1 MSKYICRN
9 CGELFDE
16 PRGYTERHGLETGP
30 YEHLTCCPVCGGDYE
45 EASECEVCGCVLPL
59 SEVCLAE
66 DLDGRD
72 LQVCHD
78 CADEL
83 AEQHAEVDALYDV
96 PDPGDCL
103 QSSVEAIYADHQV
116 DREEA
121 LHADVTASHVCRPTL
136 DSAWLL
142 DDSPLGALIL
152 ATLHRCDPE
161 WDMSWCLTAYDP
173 TAKLLAE
180 RCLDHLVIESVL
192 VTHVIPGQWR
202 PLVARA
208 IATVATTQLADQ
220 PREARRVLDAATLL
234 DPTVLL
240 PYQTVVCDLQAAVTA
255 ADTQPSVAGV
265 LTTETLQA
273 LRHDLHWAADHQVAV
288 LVQVGPHAY
297 VLPSNVLTCEG
308 VTTDG
313 GDC

>member
-9 CGELFDE
+9 CGETFDE
-16 PRGYTERHGLETGP
+16 PLTYVERHGLEHGP
-30 YEHLTCCPVCGGDYE
+30 YETMTCCPVCGGDYE
-45 EASECEVCGCVLPL
+45 EASECEMCGCVLPL
-59 SEVCLAE
+59 SEVCLSE

-72 LQVCHD
+72 LQVCSA

-83 AEQHAEVDALYDV
+83 AEQHAEVEALYDV
-96 PDPGDCL
+96 PDPSDCL
-103 QSSVEAIYADHQV
+103 QTSVEAVYADHQV

-121 LHADVTASHVCRPTL
+121 LQADVGASRVCRPTL

-142 DDSPLGALIL
+142 DDSPLGTLIL
-152 ATLHRCDPE
+152 AMLRRCDPE
-161 WDMSWCLTAYDP
+161 WDTSWCLTAYDP
-173 TAKLLAE
+173 TAKLPAE
-180 RCLDHLVIESVL
+180 YALDRLVVESVL
-192 VTHVIPGQWR
+192 NTHVIPGHWR

-208 IATVATTQLADQ
+208 IACVATTQLADS
-220 PREARRVLDAATLL
+220 PREAQRVLDAATLL

-240 PYQTVVCDLQAAVTA
+240 AYPTVVCDLQAATTV
-255 ADTQPSVAGV
+255 DTRPDVVGV

-273 LRHDLHWAADHQVAV
+273 LRHDLHWAADHQVSV

-297 VLPSNVLTCEG
+297 VLPGDVLTCEE

-313 GDC
+313 D

>member
-1 MSKYICRN
+1 MSKYICHN
-9 CGELFDE
+9 CGETFDE
-16 PRGYTERHGLETGP
+16 PRGYTERHGLEHGP
-30 YEHLTCCPVCGGDYE
+30 YETLTCCPVCGGDYE
-45 EASECEVCGCVLPL
+45 EAAECEVCGCVLPL
-59 SEVCLAE
+59 SEVCLSE

-72 LQVCHD
+72 VQVCSD

-83 AEQHAEVDALYDV
+83 AEQHALYDV

-103 QSSVEAIYADHQV
+103 QTSVEAVYADHQV

-121 LHADVTASHVCRPTL
+121 LQADVAASRVCRPTL

-152 ATLHRCDPE
+152 SMLRRCDPE
-161 WDMSWCLTAYDP
+161 WDTSWCLTAYDP
-173 TAKLLAE
+173 TAKLPAE
-180 RCLDHLVIESVL
+180 HALDRLVIESVL

-208 IATVATTQLADQ
+208 IACVATTQLADS
-220 PREARRVLDAATLL
+220 PREAQRVLDAATLL

-240 PYQTVVCDLQAAVTA
+240 AYPTVVCDLEAATTA
-255 ADTQPSVAGV
+255 DARPDVASV

-273 LRHDLHWAADHQVAV
+273 LRHDLHWAADHQVSV

-297 VLPSNVLTCEG
+297 VLPADVLL
-308 VTTDG
+308 TTG
-313 GDC
+313 GDHGDY